1 MVGRRPRD
9 VGKRKASL
17 AAARS
22 STVAPR
28 PTKMEAFG
36 VENVW

>member
-1 MVGRRPRD
+1 MVGRKPKD
-9 VGKRKASL
+9 VGRRKASL
-17 AAARS
+17 AAGRS
-22 STVAPR
+22 STAVPR